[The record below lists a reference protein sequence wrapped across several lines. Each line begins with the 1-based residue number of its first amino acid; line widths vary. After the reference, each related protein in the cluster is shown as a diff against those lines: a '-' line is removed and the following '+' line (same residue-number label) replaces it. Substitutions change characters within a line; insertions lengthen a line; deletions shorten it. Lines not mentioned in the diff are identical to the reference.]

1 MWDDTITDP
10 TVRNE
15 ARGFAWS
22 FHTSNGPPE
31 AYLDTDGMCLYID
44 AALADAAEVACVLRQ
59 YVPGSIE
66 VTFCDQGYD
75 FDLVITPGTT
85 PAELIG
91 KADALP

>member
-1 MWDDTITDP
+1 
-10 TVRNE
+10 
-15 ARGFAWS
+15 
-22 FHTSNGPPE
+22 
-31 AYLDTDGMCLYID
+31 MCLYID